1 MRRLSGGTVE
11 RHSLLSRKCAGLI
24 IGVLIFAASPG
35 PISLRASDKKDE
47 AVAWPEITEQER
59 ALKSVPQDP
68 EADAVILR
76 RTRRGKIVEE
86 NHFVTNYL
94 DYHWRMKILNERG
107 RKYSEVHIPSRKY
120 SEVSGIEART
130 IKADGTVLPVAPDQI
145 FEKLVEKGR
154 GYKLTE
160 FVFNFPGVEPGVI
173 LEYRYKRHVSS
184 IIYIEPWLFAG
195 PEFTLYSRVSQAVHE
210 ATAYRILCDKC
221 PNPEPE
227 STPWKEGK
235 VKGKLLTVE
244 MKDVP
249 AYREERMMP
258 PVAEVS
264 PRIEMVLRALEGA
277 QWAALGRE
285 DNLFTDWD
293 SVAKYTR
300 FYYAKAYKLDEV
312 SMKQAVSGW
321 TQGVAS
327 QDEKLKAIFRHVTDD
342 FRYVPYDDVYAN
354 TSSVGDMLK
363 KKSADNEEKAVLLV
377 AALRSIGVP
386 ANIVLVVGKDK
397 GTLVTTYYSLSQ
409 FSHVIVA
416 VPQPD
421 KTAIWLD
428 PTVAY
433 LPYGFMPW
441 QDSGAGA
448 LYISETGSALIN
460 LPQKDE
466 ISGTRYQITVKPR
479 AEGPAELDVVAEFQ
493 GEDAIEMRQELLP
506 ASESARTA
514 YLQSWLKEK
523 RPGAALKSFQAE
535 DLEAIDKPLRL
546 KMTIEA
552 PELVTKA
559 ESLLLVRGCVLGCED
574 SNPISRAERS
584 YPFYVDRGV
593 NSEQTVTIVPPAGMK
608 AAAPPKPVALKS
620 VLGSLT
626 VSCSSQ
632 GDGSMRCTRR
642 FTAPRGRWPAAE
654 QDNIRKMFG
663 SIVEADRTA
672 VAFQEGS

>member
-1 MRRLSGGTVE
+1 MEHHRMVP
-11 RHSLLSRKCAGLI
+11 RKCVGMI
-24 IGVLIFAASPG
+24 IGQLILAASPCL
-35 PISLRASDKKDE
+35 ILLRAADKKDE

-59 ALKSVPQDP
+59 ALKSVPQNP

-76 RTRRGKIVEE
+76 RTRQGKIVEE

-107 RKYSEVHIPSRKY
+107 KKYSEVHIASRKY
-120 SEVSGIEART
+120 SQVSGIEART
-130 IKADGTVLPVAPDQI
+130 IKPDGTIVPVAADQI

-160 FVFNFPGVEPGVI
+160 FVFSFPGVEPGAI
-173 LEYRYKRHVSS
+173 LEYRYKRHVGS
-184 IIYIEPWLFAG
+184 IIQIEPWYFAG
-195 PEFTLYSRVSQAVHE
+195 PEFTLYSRMSQAVHE
-210 ATAYRILCDKC
+210 ATSYRILCDKC

-235 VKGKLLTVE
+235 AKGKLLTVE

-264 PRIEMVLRALEGA
+264 PRIEMVLKALENSN
-277 QWAALGRE
+277 WEALGRE

-300 FYYAKAYKLDEV
+300 FYYTKAYKVDEV
-312 SMKQAVSGW
+312 QIRQVVNGW
-321 TQGVAS
+321 TPGLTDQAA
-327 QDEKLKAIFRHVTDD
+327 KIKAIFRHVSDD
-342 FRYVPYDDVYAN
+342 FRYVPYDEVYGR
-354 TSSVGDMLK
+354 TSSIADILK
-363 KKSADNEEKAVLLV
+363 TKTADNEEKAVLLV

-397 GTLVTTYYSLSQ
+397 GTLVTSYYSLAQ

-421 KTAIWLD
+421 NTAIWLD

-433 LPYGFMPW
+433 VPYGFMPW

-448 LYISETGSALIN
+448 LYIAETGSALIN

-466 ISGTRYQITVKPR
+466 TSSTRYQVTLKPR
-479 AEGPAELDVVAEFQ
+479 ADGNADLDVVAEFQ

-506 ASESARTA
+506 AAESARTE
-514 YLQSWLKEK
+514 YLQGWLKQT
-523 RPGAALKSFQAE
+523 RPGAALKSFQVE
-535 DLEAIDKPLRL
+535 DLEAIDKPLRI
-546 KMTIEA
+546 KMSIEA

-559 ESLLLVRGCVLGCED
+559 ESLLLVRDCVLDCED

-584 YPFYVDRGV
+584 YPFYVDRGW
-593 NSEQTVTIVPPAGMK
+593 SKEETVTIVPPAGMK
-608 AAAPPKPVALKS
+608 TAAPPKPVALKS
-620 VLGSLT
+620 AIGSLT
-626 VSCSSQ
+626 LSCSSQ

-642 FTAPRGRWPAAE
+642 FTAPRGHWPAAE
-654 QDNIRKMFG
+654 KDSIRKMFD
-663 SIVEADRTA
+663 SIVEADRTT

>member
-1 MRRLSGGTVE
+1 VAGPGHPPARGRGRAWPG
-11 RHSLLSRKCAGLI
+11 LLLAL
-24 IGVLIFAASPG
+24 LAACIP
-35 PISLRASDKKDE
+35 LRASDKKDE
-47 AVAWPEITEQER
+47 AVPWPEITEQER

-76 RTRRGKIVEE
+76 RTRLGKIVEE

-130 IKADGTVLPVAPDQI
+130 IKPDGTVLPVAPDQI

-160 FVFNFPGVEPGVI
+160 FVFNFPGVEPGAI

-195 PEFTLYSRVSQAVHE
+195 PEFTLYSRMSQAVHE

-235 VKGKLLTVE
+235 AKGKLLTVE

-397 GTLVTTYYSLSQ
+397 GTLITTYYSLSQ

-421 KTAIWLD
+421 NTAIWLD

-433 LPYGFMPW
+433 IPYGFMPW

-448 LYISETGSALIN
+448 LYITETGSALIN

-479 AEGPAELDVVAEFQ
+479 ADGQADLELVAEFQ

-632 GDGSMRCTRR
+632 ADGSMRCTRR

-663 SIVEADRTA
+663 SIVEADRTM